1 MLNQSPSLVSYAYF
15 EGEGDANVVD
25 RKQVALLEE
34 VRLLR
39 PRLEALACYPA
50 SLRRQPFA
58 CSAVCGHSES
68 RPLSR
73 LYPTRY
79 CQTYPALKCRLAAR
93 LGPAAGGF
101 VFAHCAP
108 TTFFF
113 YDVRRSPAG
122 TAQERGIAPEE
133 LVSGGTA
140 HDRHLDK
147 LNAMFRAIHRP
158 QHGSLSLWG
167 WVTSTPYDRC

>member
-1 MLNQSPSLVSYAYF
+1 M
-15 EGEGDANVVD
+15 
-25 RKQVALLEE
+25 
-34 VRLLR
+34 
-39 PRLEALACYPA
+39 
-50 SLRRQPFA
+50 
-58 CSAVCGHSES
+58 
-68 RPLSR
+68 
-73 LYPTRY
+73 
-79 CQTYPALKCRLAAR
+79 TYPALKCRLAAR

-108 TTFFF
+108 TTFFLF

-133 LVSGGTA
+133 LVSGSTA

-158 QHGSLSLWG
+158 QQGPTRVAITPGLGNKHALRPVLSLRSLFG
-167 WVTSTPYDRC
+167 C